1 MTPTID
7 ELTAKLLEKNIKPS
21 VQRIKILEYLIEHR
35 CHPTVDQIF
44 TEVHKE
50 IPTLSKAT
58 VYNTL
63 HQFVNANMLR
73 VITIEEN
80 ETRYEI
86 DLRDHGHFHCK
97 ECGLVYDFDIDIE
110 ALVPDD
116 ELDGYEVTEKNV
128 YYYGICPRC
137 L

>member
-44 TEVHKE
+44 TEVHKK

>member
-97 ECGLVYDFDIDIE
+97 ECGLVYDFDIDID

>member
-21 VQRIKILEYLIEHR
+21 VQRIKILDYLIEHR

>member
-7 ELTAKLLEKNIKPS
+7 ELKAKLLEKEIKPS
-21 VQRIKILEYLIEHR
+21 VQRIKILEYLIENR

-44 TEVHKE
+44 TAVHKE

-86 DLRDHGHFHCK
+86 DLNDHGHFHCK
-97 ECGLVYDFDIDIE
+97 ACGLVYDFNIDTD

-116 ELDGYEVTEKNV
+116 QLNGYEVTEKNV
-128 YYYGICPRC
+128 YYYGICPSC
-137 L
+137 W